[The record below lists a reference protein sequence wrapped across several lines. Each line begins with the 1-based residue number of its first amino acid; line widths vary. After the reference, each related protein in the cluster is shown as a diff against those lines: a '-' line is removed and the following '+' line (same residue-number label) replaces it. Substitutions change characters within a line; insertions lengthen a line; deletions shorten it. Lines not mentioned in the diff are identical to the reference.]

1 MTHWYSKLLNI
12 SCEIKYFSLNDF
24 FSSLSML
31 REKKIIGDQPKT
43 SIINTL

>member
-12 SCEIKYFSLNDF
+12 SCEIKYFSSNDF

-31 REKKIIGDQPKT
+31 REKKNHWRPAQN
-43 SIINTL
+43 INY